1 MKKWKQYLQA
11 ISPFNNRTDM
21 PDALF
26 VLKKILVFW
35 LCDIAGLC
43 VAEGIA
49 ILLHFALGK
58 NIFAGEML
66 DARTI
71 TLITYYGFGIVA
83 GTALLYWKRIEKMP
97 LSAMGLTGNTGQY
110 FSGMLIGILLLLLS
124 VGAIILTGG
133 MEFCG
138 ISENTDFPMLLLLIG
153 GFVIQGAA
161 EEILCRGI
169 VLHTLKA
176 RTSVGIA
183 VFISTVLFMI
193 PHLPT
198 LLDAGILYGTVG
210 IVNLALIS
218 CIFSLLTIRF
228 GSIRA
233 ACGLHSCWNAV
244 LYGVLGLNLSGN
256 AETTT
261 AVFQLRSAG
270 ETILNGGSYGIEAS
284 IMTTAVLGLSL
295 TVMIMIWK
303 GRNEHHGISS

>member
-21 PDALF
+21 PDVLF
-26 VLKKILVFW
+26 VLKKILAFW
-35 LCDIAGLC
+35 LCYITGLC

-66 DARTI
+66 DAQTI

-83 GTALLYWKRIEKMP
+83 GTALLYWKWIEKKP
-97 LSAMGLTGNTGQY
+97 LSAMGLTGNIGQY
-110 FSGMLIGILLLLLS
+110 LFGVFMGILLLLLS
-124 VGAIILTGG
+124 VAAIILTGD

-138 ISENTDFPMLLLLIG
+138 ISGNTDFTMLLLLTG

-169 VLHTLKA
+169 ALHALKA
-176 RTSVGIA
+176 RTSVRTA
-183 VFISTVLFMI
+183 VFVSTVLFII

-198 LLDAGILYGTVG
+198 LLDAGILYGTIG

-228 GSIRA
+228 GSIWA

-256 AETTT
+256 TETTT
-261 AVFQLRSAG
+261 TVFQLRSAG

-284 IMTTAVLGLSL
+284 ILTTAVLGLA
-295 TVMIMIWK
+295 VMIMIWK

>member
-21 PDALF
+21 PDVLF
-26 VLKKILVFW
+26 VLKKILAFW
-35 LCDIAGLC
+35 LCYITGLC

-49 ILLHFALGK
+49 IFLHFALGK

-66 DARTI
+66 DAQTI
-71 TLITYYGFGIVA
+71 TLITNYGFGIVS
-83 GTALLYWKRIEKMP
+83 GTALLYWKWIEKKP
-97 LSAMGLTGNTGQY
+97 LSAMGLKGNSGQY
-110 FSGMLIGILLLLLS
+110 LFGMFMGILLLLLS
-124 VGAIILTGG
+124 VAAIILTGG

-138 ISENTDFPMLLLLIG
+138 ISGNTDLTMLLLLIG
-153 GFVIQGAA
+153 GFVMQGAA

-169 VLHTLKA
+169 VLHALKA
-176 RTSVGIA
+176 KISVRIA
-183 VFISTVLFMI
+183 VFVSTGLFMM

-198 LLDAGILYGTVG
+198 LLDAGILYGAIG
-210 IVNLALIS
+210 IINLALIS

-228 GSIRA
+228 GSIWA

-256 AETTT
+256 EETM
-261 AVFQLRSAG
+261 AAIFQLRSVG
-270 ETILNGGSYGIEAS
+270 ETIQNGASYGIEAS
-284 IMTTAVLGLSL
+284 IVTTAVLGISL
-295 TVMIMIWK
+295 AVMVNIWK